1 MISERDNYM
10 RTVKE
15 IDKQIQ
21 KEHDYVV
28 QLYAQIKS
36 YEQSMEHLKAERQ
49 AAEKNEEK
57 LFIDSWLNKNFGIQN
72 QKEARQKSIFIVFD
86 KNANFVKTVTV
97 GYDEEFHY
105 TSPVEDEDTM
115 EHWLKENKLYAH
127 RASSFCDR
135 NRNWYDLSFKEQLEN
150 LSWEFDKNGKLK
162 KTQW

>member
-49 AAEKNEEK
+49 AAERMKRNYS
-57 LFIDSWLNKNFGIQN
+57 L
-72 QKEARQKSIFIVFD
+72 
-86 KNANFVKTVTV
+86 TV
-97 GYDEEFHY
+97 GLIKILE
-105 TSPVEDEDTM
+105 S
-115 EHWLKENKLYAH
+115 KIRK
-127 RASSFCDR
+127 RQGR
-135 NRNWYDLSFKEQLEN
+135 NRSSLFLIKMLI
-150 LSWEFDKNGKLK
+150 L
-162 KTQW
+162 